1 MINLSTIQVTF
12 ILVLSKNKKQKQKQ
26 KTPNYIHQILR
37 IKRKRNSFT
46 LNITCT
52 GFSDKTKLKV
62 IQMSKRI

>member
-1 MINLSTIQVTF
+1 MINLSTILVTF
-12 ILVLSKNKKQKQKQ
+12 ILVLSKNKKKQKQ

-62 IQMSKRI
+62 LQMSKRI

>member
-1 MINLSTIQVTF
+1 MINLSTILVTF
-12 ILVLSKNKKQKQKQ
+12 ILVLSKKNPKKPQ

-62 IQMSKRI
+62 LQMSKRI

>member
-1 MINLSTIQVTF
+1 MINLSTILVTF
-12 ILVLSKNKKQKQKQ
+12 ILVLSKKKTPKPQKN
-26 KTPNYIHQILR
+26 PNYIHQILR

-62 IQMSKRI
+62 LQMSKRI

>member
-1 MINLSTIQVTF
+1 MINMSTIQVTF
-12 ILVLSKNKKQKQKQ
+12 ILVLSKNKKTQ